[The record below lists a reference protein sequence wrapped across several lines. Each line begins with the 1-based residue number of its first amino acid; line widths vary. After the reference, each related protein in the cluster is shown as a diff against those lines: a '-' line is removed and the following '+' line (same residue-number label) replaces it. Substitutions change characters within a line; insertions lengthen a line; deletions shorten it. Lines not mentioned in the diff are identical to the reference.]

1 MAITADVSIGPMRI
15 EMLLL
20 RRLLTRNESKSRV
33 RSCVDLSRNICQ
45 GTDYNIMDRYCNVFE
60 LTIRPF
66 KRIMVAFVEYATTR
80 TDLIRHKAE
89 GFEQIVRCDSIV
101 LRYSTLSKKNNIH
114 LSPAYNSR

>member
-1 MAITADVSIGPMRI
+1 MRAKEEYVAVLI
-15 EMLLL
+15 SAE
-20 RRLLTRNESKSRV
+20 TFV
-33 RSCVDLSRNICQ
+33 RKQI
-45 GTDYNIMDRYCNVFE
+45 NIMDRYCNVFE

-114 LSPAYNSR
+114 LSPAYNGR